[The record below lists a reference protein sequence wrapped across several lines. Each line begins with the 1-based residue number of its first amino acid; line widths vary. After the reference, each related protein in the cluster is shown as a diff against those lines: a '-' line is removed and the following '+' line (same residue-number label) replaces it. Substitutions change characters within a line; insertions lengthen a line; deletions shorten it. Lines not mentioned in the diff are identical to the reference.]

1 LNAIDTPNAREARV
15 DRFDSAQHV
24 AKLNKVANPNG
35 TLRQE
40 NPAADEIAD
49 DILSAKS
56 DANRDSA
63 RDKRECSE
71 WDAKK
76 TEKNQDNDDIEQSPH
91 KLNGT
96 RVNLFLLKSVA
107 QLAFRPT
114 GKPDSGEQRDDGDSD
129 LQNR

>member
-1 LNAIDTPNAREARV
+1 M
-15 DRFDSAQHV
+15 
-24 AKLNKVANPNG
+24 KY
-35 TLRQE
+35 
-40 NPAADEIAD
+40 PAADEIAD

-76 TEKNQDNDDIEQSPH
+76 TESGGRKNQDNDDIEQSPH